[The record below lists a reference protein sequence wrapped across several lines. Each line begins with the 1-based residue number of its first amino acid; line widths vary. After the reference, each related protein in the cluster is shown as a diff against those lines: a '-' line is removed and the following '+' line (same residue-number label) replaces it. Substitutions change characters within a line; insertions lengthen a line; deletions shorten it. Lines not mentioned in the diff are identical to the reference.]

1 MAKKV
6 FLSFHYDGDVTRC
19 QRIRNI
25 GAIEADREEVSAQR
39 WEAIKED
46 GDQAVKNWIAK
57 EMAGKDAVVVLVGGG
72 TASRKWVKYEIQ
84 KAWQDKKPLVG
95 IRVHGML
102 DLQGNKGSYGD
113 DPFDKV
119 FDTDGT
125 PLSRYIT
132 LHNPS
137 GADSKAVYA
146 TIRDN
151 LESWVNGGVKR
162 SW

>member
-25 GAIEADREEVSAQR
+25 GAIEADREEVSAQT
-39 WEAIKED
+39 WEAIKAD
-46 GDQAVKNWIAK
+46 GDQAVKDWIAK
-57 EMAGKDAVVVLVGGG
+57 EMAGKDAVVVLVGGE
-72 TASRKWVKYEIQ
+72 TASRKWVKHEIE
-84 KAWQDKKPLVG
+84 KAWKDKKPLVG

-102 DLQGNKGSYGD
+102 DLDGKKGFFGEN
-113 DPFDKV
+113 PFSKV

-137 GADSKAVYA
+137 GIDSKAVFA
-146 TIRDN
+146 TIR
-151 LESWVNGGVKR
+151 ESFETWVTGAVKR

>member
-25 GAIEADREEVSAQR
+25 GAIEEDREEVSAQK
-39 WEAIKED
+39 WESIKAG
-46 GDQAVKNWIAK
+46 GDQAIKNWIAK
-57 EMAGKDAVVVLVGGG
+57 EMAGKDAVVVLVGGN
-72 TASRKWVKYEIQ
+72 TASRPWIKYEIE
-84 KAWQDKKPLVG
+84 KAWKDKKPLVG

-102 DLQGNKGSYGD
+102 DLQGNKGSYGE
-113 DPFDKV
+113 DPFSKV
-119 FDTDGT
+119 FDTDGK
-125 PLSRYIT
+125 PLSTYIT

-146 TIRDN
+146 TIRDSF
-151 LESWVNGGVKR
+151 EAWVNGAVKR

>member
-25 GAIEADREEVSAQR
+25 GAIEEDREEVSAQR
-39 WEAIKED
+39 WETIKAG
-46 GDQAVKNWIAK
+46 GDQAVKDWIAR
-57 EMAGKDAVVVLVGGG
+57 EVTGKDAVVVLVGGE
-72 TASRKWVKYEIQ
+72 TASRKWVKYEIE
-84 KAWQDKKPLVG
+84 KAWQDNKPLVG

-102 DLQGNKGSYGD
+102 DLSGNKGTYGD
-113 DPFDKV
+113 DPFAKV
-119 FDTDGT
+119 FDAAGK
-125 PLSRYIT
+125 PLSNRIS

-137 GADSKAVYA
+137 GSDSKAVYA

-151 LESWVNGGVKR
+151 FETWVNSAVKR
-162 SW
+162 A

>member
-25 GAIEADREEVSAQR
+25 GAIEEDREEVSAQR
-39 WEAIKED
+39 WEAIKGA
-46 GDQAVKNWIAK
+46 GDQAVKNWITK
-57 EMAGKDAVVVLVGGG
+57 EMAGKDAVVVLVGGA
-72 TASRKWVKYEIQ
+72 TASRKWVKYEIE

-113 DPFDKV
+113 DPFGKV
-119 FDTDGT
+119 FDSDGT
-125 PLSRYIT
+125 PLSRYVT

-151 LESWVNGGVKR
+151 FESWVNGAVKR

>member
-1 MAKKV
+1 MGKKV

-25 GAIEADREEVSAQR
+25 GAIEEDREEVSAQK
-39 WEAIKED
+39 WETI
-46 GDQAVKNWIAK
+46 Q
-57 EMAGKDAVVVLVGGG
+57 AVVVLVGGK
-72 TASRKWVKYEIQ
+72 TASRKWVKYEIA
-84 KAWQDKKPLVG
+84 KAWQDKVPLVG

-102 DLQGNKGSYGD
+102 DLQGEKGTYGE
-113 DPFDKV
+113 DPFSKV
-119 FDTDGT
+119 YDSDGK
-125 PLSRYIT
+125 PLSTYIS

-146 TIRDN
+146 TIRDSF
-151 LESWVNGGVKR
+151 ETWVGGAVKR

>member
-25 GAIEADREEVSAQR
+25 GAIEEDREEVSAQR
-39 WEAIKED
+39 WEAIKAG

-57 EMAGKDAVVVLVGGG
+57 EMSGKDAVVVLVGGE
-72 TASRKWVKYEIQ
+72 TASRKWVKYEIER
-84 KAWQDKKPLVG
+84 AWQDKMRLVG

-102 DLQGNKGSYGD
+102 DLNGNKGSYGD
-113 DPFDKV
+113 NPFDKV
-119 FDTDGT
+119 FDADGK
-125 PLSRYIT
+125 PLSRHVT

-151 LESWVNGGVKR
+151 FESWVDGAVKR
-162 SW
+162 T